1 MLTYMMSMPL
11 DLIVIIAA
19 VVVGWLIFTWSIKVL
34 KASISTAL
42 TIAVIALI
50 LQIFLGIR
58 FEEVWQKLIQFS
70 ETVWQFFAQYLSFV
84 LSRG

>member
-1 MLTYMMSMPL
+1 MPV

-19 VVVGWLIFTWSIKVL
+19 FVVAWLIFTWLLKVL

-42 TIAVIALI
+42 SIAIIALI
-50 LQIFLGIR
+50 LQIFLGIG

-70 ETVWQFFAQYLSFV
+70 QTVGEFFTQ
-84 LSRG
+84 

>member
-1 MLTYMMSMPL
+1 MSMPI

-19 VVVGWLIFTWSIKVL
+19 VIVAWLIFTWSLKVL

-50 LQIFLGIR
+50 LQVFLGIG
-58 FEEVWQKLIQFS
+58 FEQVWQQLVQFV
-70 ETVWQFFAQYLSFV
+70 ETVQQFFTQ
-84 LSRG
+84 

>member
-1 MLTYMMSMPL
+1 MSMPV

-19 VVVGWLIFTWSIKVL
+19 FVVAWLIFTWLLKVL

-42 TIAVIALI
+42 SIAIIALI
-50 LQIFLGIR
+50 LQIFLGIG

-70 ETVWQFFAQYLSFV
+70 QTVGEFFTQ
-84 LSRG
+84 